1 MSALRRLW
9 SGATALAERPLGAVV
24 LVVAALA
31 VFAIQ
36 STGWPTAP
44 GRDLESYVAV
54 YVDFWHTDAVF
65 PAEMLSRT
73 PVAPLVV
80 GGILDLGSPLV
91 VELFAALLFA
101 GTVLLHANT
110 ARLFGSGPAVVVAA
124 ALILYPG
131 YGVVFHELASE
142 IVFAAGFAVW
152 TAVVVRASLSP
163 SVWRFAAAG
172 AATALIALTRPANQA
187 FLVVAVLPLALAA
200 PWRARAA
207 RTAAM
212 AGVAVAMLGAWA
224 ATNLWRYDDFA
235 VTRGS
240 EANLPLFRAFVV
252 DHIVEPDNGPASRE
266 LAAAVEQ
273 DLLTN
278 EPYRAYGIGLDTFFS
293 RGSPRL
299 HEDLISLSDRR
310 WGWDSDYA
318 ILGRVGREAVRTH
331 PGTYAGH
338 VAGELWEELSK
349 PLFAG
354 RKEAAPQ
361 TAPGAIVPA
370 AAVTAR
376 GRALPQ
382 PTEGE
387 VVPSEYQSAQI
398 STPDGS
404 IREVWTSP
412 TEHHI
417 EFDDPAKRARWIA
430 NDRRA
435 AELFAAFPDRWWSPW
450 LGLQMDRS
458 SKLYPPLW
466 IWLLAGAIGVALRRP
481 RRWWA
486 TVAPAAGALVMLLG
500 TVMTVWAEPAY
511 AVPVAPAFILFAAV
525 GLLGDRSAR
534 SAGATSVTSTP
545 STSALRTS
553 R

>member
-1 MSALRRLW
+1 VRSRGRRLW
-9 SGATALAERPLGAVV
+9 RTAKALAGRPLGAVI
-24 LVVAALA
+24 LVAAALA
-31 VFAIQ
+31 VFAIE
-36 STGWPTAP
+36 SVGWPTAP
-44 GRDLESYVAV
+44 GRDFESYVSV

-65 PAEMLSRT
+65 PWEMLSRT

-80 GGILDLGSPLV
+80 GGILDLGSPVLV
-91 VELFAALLFA
+91 EVFAALLFA

-110 ARLFGSGPAVVVAA
+110 ARLFGPGPAVLVAA

-131 YGVVFHELASE
+131 YGSIFHELASE

-152 TAVVVRASLSP
+152 TALVVRAALFP
-163 SVWRFAAAG
+163 AVWRFAAAG
-172 AATALIALTRPANQA
+172 AATGLIALTRPVNQT
-187 FLVVAVLPLALAA
+187 FLVVALLPLVLAA
-200 PWRARAA
+200 SWRLRIARAA
-207 RTAAM
+207 AF
-212 AGVAVAMLGAWA
+212 AGVAMVLLGAWA
-224 ATNLWRYDDFA
+224 VTNLWRYDDLA
-235 VTRGS
+235 ISRGS
-240 EANLPLFRAFVV
+240 QASFPLFRAFVV

-266 LAAAVEQ
+266 LARAVET
-273 DLLTN
+273 DLLTK
-278 EPYRAYGIGLDTFFS
+278 EPYRSYGIDLGTFFS

-310 WGWDSDYA
+310 YGWDSDYEL
-318 ILGRVGREAVRTH
+318 LGRVGREAVRAH
-331 PGTYAGH
+331 PVTYAHH
-338 VAGELWEELSK
+338 VVGELWEELSQ

-354 RKEAAPQ
+354 RKAPAA
-361 TAPGAIVPA
+361 TPA
-370 AAVTAR
+370 AAPAPATGTA
-376 GRALPQ
+376 GLPP

-412 TEHHI
+412 TEHHL
-417 EFDDPAKRARWIA
+417 EFDDPEKRERWLA

-435 AELFAAFPDRWWSPW
+435 AELVAAFPDRWWSPW

-466 IWLLAGAIGVALRRP
+466 LWLLAGVVGVAIRRP
-481 RRWWA
+481 RAWWA
-486 TVAPAAGALVMLLG
+486 TLAPAAGSLVMLLG

-511 AVPVAPAFILFAAV
+511 AVPVAPAFLLFAAV
-525 GLLGDRSAR
+525 GLLGERNPRTTIA
-534 SAGATSVTSTP
+534 P
-545 STSALRTS
+545 STASTASTSPLRTS